1 MKLIKHKIFILN
13 SLVSAGNIDEAYEK
27 VCEIKRE
34 LEIMKQTD
42 PDREHRENVKR
53 ILGT

>member
-1 MKLIKHKIFILN
+1 MKPIKHKIFILN
-13 SLVSAGNIDEAYEK
+13 SLIAAGNIDEAYQK

-34 LEIMKQTD
+34 LEDMKQAD
-42 PDREHRENVKR
+42 PDREHRESVKR